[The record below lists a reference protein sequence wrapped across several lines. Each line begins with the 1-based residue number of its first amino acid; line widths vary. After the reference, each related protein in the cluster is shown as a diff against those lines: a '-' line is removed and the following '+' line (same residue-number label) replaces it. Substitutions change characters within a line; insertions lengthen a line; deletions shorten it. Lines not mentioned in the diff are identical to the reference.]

1 VGSFL
6 NIGPWEI
13 TVIIIIAILMI
24 GPKRAVEIA
33 RLIGRV
39 TAQMRKLSGEFMG
52 TIQTEIRALNQEAK
66 EAVATASEG
75 EQAPITSLSAELKSI
90 ERETRQVVSGI
101 AQDVDGII
109 KGELAS
115 EEEQNG

>member
-1 VGSFL
+1 MGSFL

-33 RLIGRV
+33 RMIGRV

-52 TIQTEIRALNQEAK
+52 TIQTEIRALDQDAK
-66 EAVATASEG
+66 RVVAGGSEEG
-75 EQAPITSLSAELKSI
+75 QAPITSLPAELKSI
-90 ERETRQVVSGI
+90 ERETRQVVTGI
-101 AQDVDGII
+101 AKDVDGII
-109 KGELAS
+109 RGELAS
-115 EEEQNG
+115 EEEQDG

>member
-33 RLIGRV
+33 RMIGRV

-52 TIQTEIRALNQEAK
+52 TIQTELKALEQDAQQ
-66 EAVATASEG
+66 AVGGGLEDV
-75 EQAPITSLSAELKSI
+75 QAPITALPAEIKSI
-90 ERETRQVVSGI
+90 EQETRQVVTGI
-101 AQDVDGII
+101 AKDVDGII
-109 KGELAS
+109 KGGVAP
-115 EEEQNG
+115 EEERDG